1 MEVMELIW
9 KGAAALLVVLLVVD
23 YFLTAWRVRRIA
35 RDMRRVV
42 SLLDR
47 LVELQSSQHLMQ
59 RVGTQGVGDVQLG
72 PR

>member
-1 MEVMELIW
+1 MPEMELIW
-9 KGAAALLVVLLVVD
+9 KGAAGLLVVLFVVD
-23 YFLTAWRVRRIA
+23 YFMTAWRVRRIA

-59 RVGTQGVGDVQLG
+59 RVGTRDVGDVQL
-72 PR
+72 RSR

>member
-1 MEVMELIW
+1 MEQMELIW
-9 KGAAALLVVLLVVD
+9 KGAAALLAVLFVVD

-47 LVELQSSQHLMQ
+47 LVDLQSSQHLMQ
-59 RVGTQGVGDVQLG
+59 RVGTQNVGDVKLG

>member
-1 MEVMELIW
+1 MEEIELIW
-9 KGAAALLVVLLVVD
+9 KGAAAVIAALFVVD

-47 LVELQSSQHLMQ
+47 LVELQSSQNLMQ
-59 RVGTQGVGDVQLG
+59 RVGRQGVGDVQLG

>member
-1 MEVMELIW
+1 MPEMDLIW
-9 KGAAALLVVLLVVD
+9 KGAAALLVVLFVVD
-23 YFLTAWRVRRIA
+23 YFMTAFRVRRIA
-35 RDMRRVV
+35 RDMRKVV

-59 RVGTQGVGDVQLG
+59 RVSTRGVGDVQLG

>member
-1 MEVMELIW
+1 MAEMELIW
-9 KGAAALLVVLLVVD
+9 KGAAALLVVLFFVD
-23 YFLTAWRVRRIA
+23 YFMTAWRVRRIA

-47 LVELQSSQHLMQ
+47 LVELQSAQHLMQ
-59 RVGTQGVGDVQLG
+59 RVGRGDVGDVQLG

>member
-1 MEVMELIW
+1 MEMELVW
-9 KGAAALLVVLLVVD
+9 KGAAALLVVLFVVD

-47 LVELQSSQHLMQ
+47 LVELQSSQNVAQ
-59 RVGTQGVGDVQLG
+59 RLAAQGIGDVQLG